1 MSDSELRVLCSNVR
15 GLINNWSSATNFKWD
30 DYDLLGFNEI
40 WGIKE
45 FENLKVTGFKVIS
58 CRQRRERRGGGSII
72 FGKENLNVKVL
83 NTPFIEGVIEST
95 GIRVNGVTFVNIYR
109 PPSGNKTEFVDTL
122 TQYLDTIRGSKILI
136 GGDFNLDTMGSNIFM
151 NNICSLYN
159 LEIKINEITRIV
171 SGTCI
176 DNYLTNIRGEYKV
189 SDLCIADHQ
198 AIVARVQ
205 CEDQNNLSP
214 VTFTYREMKE
224 YNWLCFKAG
233 INTIN
238 LRGNCINDRWSNLLD
253 DIKLVV
259 ETSFPERTKKN
270 KYVFTMSQGLLKSKD
285 KKNKLLSQYKRGQI
299 DKEIYVRYNKIYRKL
314 IWEEQN
320 KKFEEKIIEAGGSG
334 KKKWKVLKD
343 KLFLQKEISK
353 ITEICENGTFLTDEV
368 EISHAFRD
376 HFETCAARLAEGL
389 PPGEDTSVVMPQGSE
404 WSLECVNEQTIINII
419 KSLKNKNSSGYD
431 CLSNRMLKH
440 EPHAFARL
448 IVDLINESITSGN
461 FPDCLKTAK
470 VIPIYKKGDRTNLNN
485 YRPISLLPV
494 LSKVFEKVVNSQ
506 LNGIIDVDFIDENQF
521 GFRNNHSTEDAV
533 LKFVNKIEKDLS
545 SKLHVATVYVDVSK
559 AFDSC
564 DHSILLSKIKR
575 TGLNQTG
582 LNFFKNYLL
591 DRKQMVSVN
600 GFNGGTFVINIG
612 VGQGT
617 VLGPTLFKIYIMDM
631 HLCTNLFCVKF
642 ADDSSFE
649 AAGRS
654 REELEDKVNSE
665 LIKIASW
672 FKSNRL
678 TLHPDKSRVIIHS
691 RDKLINI
698 KLDNIPIQRCGY
710 GLQEESVKLLGIHID
725 ENLDYMHT
733 NERLKSNG
741 LLTLKDEI
749 NIQESKWLFKW
760 NTRTLPTSLIPI
772 LEEKNDRLRGR
783 RFKIDRNLKNNS
795 IGIRLTKQA
804 NKNIQKITAYKSV
817 NCLTHGMKSEALVSY
832 DIPCRT
838 RNCFICVNRF

>member
-320 KKFEEKIIEAGGSG
+320 KKLEEKIIEAGGSG

-368 EISHAFRD
+368 EISRAFRD

-506 LNGIIDVDFIDENQF
+506 LNGIMDVDFIDENQF

-600 GFNGGTFVINIG
+600 GINGGTFVINIG

-725 ENLDYMHT
+725 ENLDWSVHINAVEKKISKGNYLLWRH
-733 NERLKSNG
+733 RKQ
-741 LLTLKDEI
+741 LTLQSKKI
-749 NIQESKWLFKW
+749 IYESFVRCHIPEHKLIRH
-760 NTRTLPTSLIPI
+760 TIYSPTIDSL
-772 LEEKNDRLRGR
+772 
-783 RFKIDRNLKNNS
+783 
-795 IGIRLTKQA
+795 
-804 NKNIQKITAYKSV
+804 
-817 NCLTHGMKSEALVSY
+817 H
-832 DIPCRT
+832 
-838 RNCFICVNRF
+838 